1 MSELL
6 DKLNREFEY
15 LREENRNEETGKY
28 LIELV
33 KIVENNEGEVDS
45 NRIRNLLNKM
55 IKIISSEVL
64 IPLTLNEGEFKY
76 IKPGLSV
83 NRRNANIIMDNYGIY
98 YNKAFRTK
106 VDFAYDSFTGKLV
119 NINDCKNLLN
129 DRIYIRQRFNFTS
142 NYFTKCYLYD
152 KTINKHNFTPRDP
165 ITIKTIYLSNGD
177 VTLQFVDYNSSSFKS
192 LSSCYKLDYNN
203 DEENIDILEKLGI
216 NFNFK
221 LDVIH

>member
-76 IKPGLSV
+76 IRPGLSV

-98 YNKAFRTK
+98 YDKAFRTK
-106 VDFAYDSFTGKLV
+106 VEFAYDSFTGKLID
-119 NINDCKNLLN
+119 INDCKNLLS

-192 LSSCYKLDYNN
+192 LASCYKLDYN
-203 DEENIDILEKLGI
+203 IDNEHTEILEKLGI
-216 NFNFK
+216 NLNYK

>member
-15 LREENRNEETGKY
+15 LREEDRNEETGKY

-55 IKIISSEVL
+55 IKIISSGVL

-98 YNKAFRTK
+98 YNR
-106 VDFAYDSFTGKLV
+106 
-119 NINDCKNLLN
+119 C
-129 DRIYIRQRFNFTS
+129 
-142 NYFTKCYLYD
+142 
-152 KTINKHNFTPRDP
+152 
-165 ITIKTIYLSNGD
+165 
-177 VTLQFVDYNSSSFKS
+177 S
-192 LSSCYKLDYNN
+192 LSSDGGSDLFRQCKIKKAHRKKAENKLR
-203 DEENIDILEKLGI
+203 KAP
-216 NFNFK
+216 
-221 LDVIH
+221 

>member
-1 MSELL
+1 MSKLL

-106 VDFAYDSFTGKLV
+106 TEFAYDSFTGKLID
-119 NINDCKNLLN
+119 INDCKNLLS

-165 ITIKTIYLSNGD
+165 ITIKTIYLSNED

-192 LSSCYKLDYNN
+192 LASCYKLDYNN

-216 NFNFK
+216 NFNYK